1 MHHSEKLQIHLVCPC
16 PHPQDWKLNLSSEI
30 STAVTVPL
38 RDYKKKNGTGQGKEL
53 SLHNNLACKL
63 GRSINEKQTDVPYFF
78 LAWKVLAEKGEGKD
92 RKETARPYVQIFCSD
107 NPPVPQSQEHISV
120 LDRHAFLWHSSTIS

>member
-1 MHHSEKLQIHLVCPC
+1 MPPPPRLETEFIMRNKYSYNCTIMRL
-16 PHPQDWKLNLSSEI
+16 WKNCI
-30 STAVTVPL
+30 
-38 RDYKKKNGTGQGKEL
+38 GQGKEL

-92 RKETARPYVQIFCSD
+92 RKETARP
-107 NPPVPQSQEHISV
+107 
-120 LDRHAFLWHSSTIS
+120 

>member
-1 MHHSEKLQIHLVCPC
+1 MGQYTIVENCIQIHLVSPC
-16 PHPQDWKLNLSSEI
+16 PHPQDWKVNLSSEM
-30 STAVTVPL
+30 STAVTVPWI
-38 RDYKKKNGTGQGKEL
+38 DYRKTVLVKEKKL

-92 RKETARPYVQIFCSD
+92 RKETAISD
-107 NPPVPQSQEHISV
+107 LQ
-120 LDRHAFLWHSSTIS
+120 